1 MCAAIC
7 KLSLRL
13 LGWKLDPRVPELS
26 RYVLIGYPH
35 TSNFDFVLAM
45 LARGA
50 LQYQFKFV
58 AKHSLFWWPLGALMR
73 SLGGIPVER
82 HLSTGFIGQ
91 LAERFKQAQQSDSP
105 LVIGLMPEGTR
116 SLRPHWKTGFY
127 YLAKAASVPIV
138 PAFIDYRSRQIGL
151 GMPIYTSDDRQRDLQ
166 NIQQFYSDVHGRF
179 PKKAAPIQFKDDSA
193 I

>member
-1 MCAAIC
+1 MFAAIC

-13 LGWKLDPRVPELS
+13 LGWKLDPRVPEIS

-50 LQYQFKFV
+50 LQYQFRFV
-58 AKHSLFWWPLGALMR
+58 AKHTLFWWPLGAVMR
-73 SLGGIPVER
+73 SLGGIPVDR
-82 HLSTGFIGQ
+82 RVSTGFIAQ
-91 LAERFKQAQQSDSP
+91 LAERFKQAQQSDTH

-116 SLRPHWKTGFY
+116 SLQPHWKTGFY
-127 YLAKAASVPIV
+127 YLAKAAGVPIV
-138 PAFIDYRSRQIGL
+138 PAYIDYRSHQIGL
-151 GMPIYTSDDRQRDLQ
+151 GMPIYTTNDRQQDLEK
-166 NIQQFYSDVHGRF
+166 IQEFYSDVHGRF
-179 PKKAAPIQFKDDSA
+179 PKKATPIQFKDDSA